1 MVPHVQLTEL
11 SVGGVR
17 RQLENGQ
24 NENFQKIS
32 IATHLLLILV
42 SLLSRLFQLS
52 KLLYFFLKFG

>member
-1 MVPHVQLTEL
+1 MVPHVQLIEL

-24 NENFQKIS
+24 KENFQKIS

-52 KLLYFFLKFG
+52 KVLYYFIKFG